1 MVYENYIFNTLYL
14 NITDRCLSNCSYC
27 KLGDSNNN
35 KVATLSDM
43 VRAVEKVKPSAV
55 AITGGEPLLY
65 QDLIINFLNFY
76 EIDYRRHWDVT
87 ICTSFIGDIKLDD
100 RLLNMIDTIQYTY
113 SEDRIKKIGKER
125 FESIIKSLDRLR
137 LNVTTI
143 YTVLPE
149 DLKRLDTEDKIKD
162 FFTYI
167 LPFTDGISIE
177 ALSYDKSFE
186 DYQKYLDN
194 VDKFMSIA
202 FKYIPLNMNM
212 NIAQWKKYHNS
223 SFGITCSS
231 CEIGCA
237 HTMLPDGSI
246 IKSCNCG
253 VERDINHFEN
263 RNKKVLTKCGQCKA
277 FYYEKCKAGCERFE
291 EYCAFPKITFSNWYR
306 GDYNA

>member
-27 KLGDSNNN
+27 KLGNSNNN

-186 DYQKYLDN
+186 DYQKYLDD
-194 VDKFMSIA
+194 VAKFMSIA

-237 HTMLPDGSI
+237 HTMLPNGSI

-253 VERDINHFEN
+253 VERDTKHFEN

-291 EYCAFPKITFSNWYR
+291 EYCAFPKITYSNWYR